1 MPYLIT
7 VLFSLRVSD
16 SETHRIDVGMF
27 HIVDIADTS
36 DDDFNFD
43 QLALYLDMLAGWN
56 FENGRFVNVKRMDL
70 DAPEDASDGSDS
82 DTSYSYNYDEELEES
97 SAAREELGE
106 SIVDYG
112 SAIASGDEDDD
123 NGEDGKTI
131 SDYDPIKDCVPLG
144 RTKPD
149 LPDFGGSFILDFKK
163 ELQGEVGVPEVEGDA
178 IAIAIA
184 IASSMVNY
192 ILEDVEL
199 EILVLEW

>member
-1 MPYLIT
+1 MY
-7 VLFSLRVSD
+7 FSDQLVDSDFDSRDLQLEESRLAHRV
-16 SETHRIDVGMF
+16 DVGMF

-82 DTSYSYNYDEELEES
+82 DTSYSYNYDEE
-97 SAAREELGE
+97 EEL
-106 SIVDYG
+106 
-112 SAIASGDEDDD
+112 GDEDDD

-163 ELQGEVGVPEVEGDA
+163 ELQEEVGVPEIEVEVVVSEIEVVEVD
-178 IAIAIA
+178 AIA

>member
-1 MPYLIT
+1 
-7 VLFSLRVSD
+7 
-16 SETHRIDVGMF
+16 
-27 HIVDIADTS
+27 
-36 DDDFNFD
+36 
-43 QLALYLDMLAGWN
+43 MLAGWN

-82 DTSYSYNYDEELEES
+82 DTSYSYNYDEE
-97 SAAREELGE
+97 EEL
-106 SIVDYG
+106 
-112 SAIASGDEDDD
+112 GDEDDD

-163 ELQGEVGVPEVEGDA
+163 ELQEEVGVPEIEVEVVVSEIEVVEVD
-178 IAIAIA
+178 AIA